1 MNNINRDVFTFSKEL
16 QECRQFLEWKN
27 CTYPPDK
34 CSQETDKIGS
44 QSDKNNNSSEILLLT
59 PEETASRLSIGRT
72 VVYKLIAN
80 GSLESVT
87 IGNSRRIPTDCLKK
101 FVDSLKAKNHYDS
114 DSQASNSST
123 RTKLNQVAKIPA
135 KKSTLSVS
143 NLKLGA

>member
-1 MNNINRDVFTFSKEL
+1 MNNINRDIFTFSKEL
-16 QECRQFLEWKN
+16 QEYRQFLEWKS
-27 CTYPPDK
+27 CTYPPDT
-34 CSQETDKIGS
+34 CSQEINKIGS

-87 IGNSRRIPTDCLKK
+87 IGNSRRIPTDCLKQ

-114 DSQASNSST
+114 DSQASSSST
-123 RTKLNQVAKIPA
+123 RTKLNQVAKISA
-135 KKSTLSVS
+135 EKSTLSVS